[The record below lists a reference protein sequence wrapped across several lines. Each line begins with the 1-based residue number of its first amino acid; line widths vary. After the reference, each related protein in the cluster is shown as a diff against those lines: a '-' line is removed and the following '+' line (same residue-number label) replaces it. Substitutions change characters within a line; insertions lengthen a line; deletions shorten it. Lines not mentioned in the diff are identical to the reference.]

1 MSRSRAI
8 TKVDTVPESSVFPYN
23 HLAFLSQDEI
33 CRLIDRTDWMLYPL
47 IRSCA
52 LAVLS
57 SGMAIDDGL
66 GLFAEHPNFDLEFER
81 HPRGLKVVLKN
92 APAQAFVDG
101 VLIETIHDHLFSVL
115 RDLLHSR
122 DLSRHLEQLTGPE
135 SADLVFQ
142 ILRNAKVLDPSLIH
156 I

>member
-1 MSRSRAI
+1 MA
-8 TKVDTVPESSVFPYN
+8 TDDDT
-23 HLAFLSQDEI
+23 
-33 CRLIDRTDWMLYPL
+33 
-47 IRSCA
+47 
-52 LAVLS
+52 
-57 SGMAIDDGL
+57 
-66 GLFAEHPNFDLEFER
+66 GLFAEYPNFDMDFER

-122 DLSRHLEQLTGPE
+122 DLGRHLDQLTGSD

-142 ILRNAKVLDPSLIH
+142 ILRNAKVLDSTENCHALSAGAVTALVNPSTTMRKPSVRN
-156 I
+156 